1 MQVDIQRGGFRI
13 TPIFRLIAV
22 CGPGLLVML
31 ADTDAGNVVAAA
43 QAGAQ
48 WGYRLL
54 PLVLVLSPFLY
65 MLQEL
70 TVRLGIYTG
79 RGHGELIRER
89 FGVGWAWLS
98 AAGLAVATVGTL
110 VTNFTGVAGIGELY
124 GLPRTLTLPS
134 AGAVLLT
141 VVATGSYRRA
151 ERMMIVIGLF
161 ELAFFW
167 VAIAARPHLEVMMKE
182 VVHFPVSKREFVYLA
197 AAIIGTTFNPW
208 MVFYQ
213 QSAIV
218 EKKLQPTDY
227 GLARCDTATG
237 AALTQL
243 LTGAVLVSV
252 AATVASSGGPAKLD
266 SVAEISKALAPI
278 LGANVG
284 RLIFSLGVLGASLV
298 AAIVSSLALAW
309 GLGEVTGYRHSLEH
323 HPFEAGWF
331 YGVYAACV
339 IAAGALVWLVP
350 DLVWLNISAQVLN
363 VFLLPLVIAFLV
375 ALATE
380 ALPEPIR
387 LRGWYLGLIIGIS
400 AVVCAVGLFGG
411 ITGWF

>member
-1 MQVDIQRGGFRI
+1 
-13 TPIFRLIAV
+13 
-22 CGPGLLVML
+22 
-31 ADTDAGNVVAAA
+31 
-43 QAGAQ
+43 
-48 WGYRLL
+48 
-54 PLVLVLSPFLY
+54 
-65 MLQEL
+65 
-70 TVRLGIYTG
+70 
-79 RGHGELIRER
+79 
-89 FGVGWAWLS
+89 
-98 AAGLAVATVGTL
+98 
-110 VTNFTGVAGIGELY
+110 
-124 GLPRTLTLPS
+124 
-134 AGAVLLT
+134 
-141 VVATGSYRRA
+141 
-151 ERMMIVIGLF
+151 
-161 ELAFFW
+161 
-167 VAIAARPHLEVMMKE
+167 MMKE

-218 EKKLQPTDY
+218 DKKLQPTDY

>member
-1 MQVDIQRGGFRI
+1 MSVNLQRAGIRMG
-13 TPIFRLIAV
+13 PIFRLIAA

-31 ADTDAGNVVAAA
+31 ADTDAGNVVTAA

-98 AAGLAVATVGTL
+98 TAGLAAATVSTL

-124 GLPRTLTLPS
+124 GLSRTLTLPS
-134 AGAVLLT
+134 AATVLLT

-167 VAIAARPHLEVMMKE
+167 VAIAARPHLETMMKE

-218 EKKLQPTDY
+218 DKKLQPTDY

-252 AATVASSGGPAKLD
+252 AATAASSGGPAKLD
-266 SVAEISKALAPI
+266 SVAEISNALAPI
-278 LGANVG
+278 LGAKAG

-309 GLGEVTGYRHSLEH
+309 GLGEVTGYRHSLEY

-331 YGVYAACV
+331 YGVYTL
-339 IAAGALVWLVP
+339 ALSLLVP
-350 DLVWLNISAQVLN
+350 LSGWCPIWFGSIS
-363 VFLLPLVIAFLV
+363 PL
-375 ALATE
+375 
-380 ALPEPIR
+380 R
-387 LRGWYLGLIIGIS
+387 
-400 AVVCAVGLFGG
+400 C
-411 ITGWF
+411 

>member
-31 ADTDAGNVVAAA
+31 ADTDAGNVVTAA